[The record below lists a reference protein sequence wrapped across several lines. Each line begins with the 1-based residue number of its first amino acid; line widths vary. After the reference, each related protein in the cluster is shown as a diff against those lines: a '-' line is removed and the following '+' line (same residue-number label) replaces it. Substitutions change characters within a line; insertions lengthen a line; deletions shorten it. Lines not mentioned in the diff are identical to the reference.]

1 MPTYRLHDT
10 TGDDLGLLEHP
21 APNVEPG
28 DVLVLPDGRGGART
42 ARVGDEPGQKP
53 HSRTDNNGLRATR
66 EANMTTGTQDG
77 SAFADRLLQR
87 IGDAVGGRAMV
98 SAVFGE
104 PVEREGI
111 TVIPVAKARFG
122 FGGGGGGG
130 AREGDEGSGG
140 GGGGGAFVSPVGFI
154 EVRDGTAQFKR
165 ISSTVDLLA
174 LVVATS
180 LTALT
185 IRRLL
190 AG

>member
-1 MPTYRLHDT
+1 M
-10 TGDDLGLLEHP
+10 
-21 APNVEPG
+21 A
-28 DVLVLPDGRGGART
+28 
-42 ARVGDEPGQKP
+42 
-53 HSRTDNNGLRATR
+53 
-66 EANMTTGTQDG
+66 TGTQDE
-77 SAFADRLLQR
+77 SAVADRVLQR

-98 SAVFGE
+98 STVFGE

-122 FGGGGGGG
+122 FGGGGGAG
-130 AREGDEGSGG
+130 ARESDEGSGG

-154 EVRDGTAQFKR
+154 EVLDGTAQFKR

-185 IRRLL
+185 MRRLL